1 MGLYAV
7 MIKLIQI
14 REGYYIN
21 EDEIKS
27 IYVSDKQLTIYMNDG
42 EDCVI
47 KAGEGYYKTARK
59 ALGV

>member
-1 MGLYAV
+1 

-14 REGYYIN
+14 KEGYYIN

-27 IYVSDKQLTIYMNDG
+27 IHVTGLSLTLYMKDG
-42 EDCVI
+42 DDEII

>member
-1 MGLYAV
+1 

-14 REGYYIN
+14 REGFYIN

-27 IYVSDKQLTIYMNDG
+27 IYVSDKQLTIYKNDG